1 MRRAQGTVGRWGR
14 AGTALGA
21 LALTALAAVTPA
33 GAAPTAGAP
42 APASPSPGCRAT
54 AVTPGEAT
62 VPISAGGRT
71 GTYVRQVPTTYH
83 PPTPMPVVF
92 DFHGYA
98 EPASLQ
104 VTLSALGDYG
114 QQHGFIT
121 VTPAVTEPVPLWEST
136 VGSPD
141 LAFFGGLLDTVE
153 QTLCVDQHR
162 IFVTGY
168 SNGAFMSSAIACQ
181 YAGRVAA
188 VAPVAGIQA
197 LAHCHPSRP
206 VPVVAF
212 HGTADPFVH
221 FDGSPS
227 KAAAD
232 LPAPDGSR
240 HTLGQSGPS
249 SVRQPGPTVPA
260 EAASWARRN
269 RCGPTPVH
277 VRVAVDVTLVRYRC
291 PDHADVELYVVSGG
305 GHAWP
310 GSEGSKAIASVVGRT
325 TFSVSADAVMWKFFT
340 EHPLTARD

>member
-1 MRRAQGTVGRWGR
+1 VLT
-14 AGTALGA
+14 AGLLGA
-21 LALTALAAVTPA
+21 GWSPA
-33 GAAPTAGAP
+33 GAAGSSGASGVRA
-42 APASPSPGCRAT
+42 APSAGCRAGT
-54 AVTPGEAT
+54 PVAAGQVTL
-62 VPISAGGRT
+62 PISAGGRT
-71 GTYVRQVPTTYH
+71 GTYVQQVPTSYH

-104 VTLSALGDYG
+104 VTLSGLGDYG
-114 QQHGFIT
+114 EDQGFIT
-121 VTPAVTEPVPLWEST
+121 ITPAVTEPVPLWEST

-153 QTLCVDQHR
+153 QNLCVDQHR

-197 LAHCHPSRP
+197 LGDCHPSRP

-221 FDGSPS
+221 FDGTPS

-232 LPAPDGSR
+232 LPAPNGKGG
-240 HTLGQSGPS
+240 TLGQAGGTGVRKRGPS
-249 SVRQPGPTVPA
+249 IPEQ
-260 EAASWARRN
+260 AARWARRN
-269 RCGPTPVH
+269 GCGTTPNH
-277 VRVAVDVTLVRYRC
+277 ERVAADVTLERFKC
-291 PDHADVELYVVSGG
+291 PDHADVELYVVAGG

-325 TFSVSADAVMWKFFT
+325 TFSISADAVMWRFFVA
-340 EHPLTARD
+340 HPLTARD

>member
-1 MRRAQGTVGRWGR
+1 VVLV
-14 AGTALGA
+14 TALVATSA
-21 LALTALAAVTPA
+21 LALAPAVGA
-33 GAAPTAGAP
+33 GAANAGGGVSSP
-42 APASPSPGCRAT
+42 VSPSAGCRAPSLV
-54 AVTPGEAT
+54 AAGQVTL
-62 VPISAGGRT
+62 PITAGGRT
-71 GTYVRQVPTTYH
+71 GTYVQQVPTSYR

-104 VTLSALGDYG
+104 VTLSGLGDYG
-114 QQHGFIT
+114 QSHGFIT
-121 VTPAVTEPVPLWEST
+121 ITPAVTEPVPLWEST

-197 LAHCHPSRP
+197 LADCHPARP

-221 FDGSPS
+221 FNGTPS
-227 KAAAD
+227 QAAAN
-232 LPAPDGSR
+232 LPAPDGSKR
-240 HTLGQSGPS
+240 TLAQSAGS
-249 SVRQPGPTVPA
+249 GVRKAGPTIP
-260 EAASWARRN
+260 EQAARWARRN
-269 RCGPTPVH
+269 GCGTAPSRH
-277 VRVAVDVTLVRYRC
+277 AVAGDVTVERFSC
-291 PDHADVELYVVSGG
+291 PGHADVELYVVKGG

-310 GSEGSKAIASVVGRT
+310 GSEGSRAIAAVVGRT
-325 TFSVSADAVMWKFFT
+325 TFSISADAVMWRFFT
-340 EHPLTARD
+340 AHPLTAHD